1 MHRTG
6 QAFRWGIVPRMF
18 TAPNPRALL
27 LAMLMAL
34 LAGSAHAAD
43 IYIGTDDNGVVTFTD
58 TPPADLD
65 GFDLFIEELDKDR
78 PQDWARIDAAL
89 LRRNLDTYDRE
100 ILAAAKT
107 YRVAPELIKA
117 VVLVESG
124 MNPRAKSP
132 VGARGLM
139 QLMPTTADEVGVADS
154 YDPTDNVRGGTRYL
168 RRMLDKF
175 DGDRTLALA
184 AYNAG
189 PGNVAKYG
197 GVPPFKETQ
206 YYVQKVLRYYRYF
219 LAERPLRRS

>member
-1 MHRTG
+1 M
-6 QAFRWGIVPRMF
+6 IL
-18 TAPNPRALL
+18 LL
-27 LAMLMAL
+27 LA
-34 LAGSAHAAD
+34 LAATSSASAGD

-78 PQDWARIDAAL
+78 PQEWARIDSAL
-89 LRRNLDTYDRE
+89 LRRNIDNYDRE

-107 YRVAPELIKA
+107 WRVPPELVKA

-139 QLMPTTADEVGVADS
+139 QLMPGTADEVGVTDS
-154 YDPTDNVRGGTRYL
+154 YDAADNVRGGTRYL

-175 DGDRTLALA
+175 DGDRSLALA

-189 PGNVAKYG
+189 PGNVDKYG
-197 GVPPFKETQ
+197 GIPPFKETQ
-206 YYVQKVLRYYRYF
+206 YYVKKVLKYYRYF
-219 LAERPLRRS
+219 LAERPIRRS